1 MNTETTQ
8 SNDTAGVTS
17 PARLLIVDDN
27 PSHMTALYH
36 TLEDAGYDVTA
47 FPSAKRA
54 LEALQRQPFDL
65 VMTDLNMPEM
75 DGIGLLRHA
84 QEIDQNLVGIVMTGH
99 GAIDTAIE
107 AMKAGALDYVLK
119 PFKLSTIL
127 PVLSRA
133 LEVRRLRL
141 EIMQL
146 QQRVRE
152 HVVELESVNRELE
165 TFSYTVSHDLRAP
178 LRAITGLSNI
188 LVESYAPT
196 MPGEAQQ
203 LLQRII
209 SSAERM
215 GRLIEHLLHFA
226 HLSKQSLSKRNVT
239 IKTIAGQVI
248 EELHKDLANQHV
260 IAHLGDLPDAVGD
273 PLLLHQVFVNLLSNA
288 FKFTRHSEHPEIVVG
303 SEQRGE
309 ELVYFVRD
317 NGAGFDMQY
326 AGNLFKVF
334 HRLHSS
340 DEFEGTGVGLSF
352 VQRIIQRHGGRIWA
366 EGEVG
371 KGATFYFTLPAE

>member
-1 MNTETTQ
+1 MNTPVAAG
-8 SNDTAGVTS
+8 SNK
-17 PARLLIVDDN
+17 ARLLIVDDN

-47 FPSAKRA
+47 FPSPKQA
-54 LEALQRQPFDL
+54 LETMHRTPFDL
-65 VMTDLNMPEM
+65 VMTDLKMPEM
-75 DGIGLLRHA
+75 DGISFLRHA
-84 QEIDQNLVGIVMTGH
+84 QEIDPNLVGIVMTGH

-119 PFKLSTIL
+119 PFKLGTIM

-133 LEVRRLRL
+133 LEVRRLRV
-141 EIMQL
+141 EIVQL

-152 HVVELESVNRELE
+152 HVLELEAANRELE

-178 LRAITGLSNI
+178 LRAISGLSNI
-188 LVESYAPT
+188 LVESYAPQ

-215 GRLIEHLLHFA
+215 GQLIEHLLRFA
-226 HLSKQSLSKRNVT
+226 RLSKQSLVKRRIDTKDMVNE
-239 IKTIAGQVI
+239 VI
-248 EELHKDLANQHV
+248 EELRKDLSNQGV
-260 IAHLGDLPDAVGD
+260 LMRVGELPDTLGDPV
-273 PLLLHQVFVNLLSNA
+273 LLQQVFINLLSNA
-288 FKFTRHSEHPEIVVG
+288 FKFTRHREHPAVVVDC
-303 SEQRGE
+303 ELRDGE
-309 ELVYFVRD
+309 RVWFVRD

-326 AGNLFKVF
+326 ASNLFKVF

-340 DEFEGTGVGLSF
+340 DEFEGTGVGLSL
-352 VQRIIQRHGGRIWA
+352 VHRIIQRHGGRVWA

-371 KGATFYFTLPAE
+371 KGATFYFTLPETGTEM

>member
-1 MNTETTQ
+1 MNTLAENSKVSTKT
-8 SNDTAGVTS
+8 
-17 PARLLIVDDN
+17 RLLVVDDN

-47 FPSAKRA
+47 FPSPKQA
-54 LEALQRQPFDL
+54 LEAMRRQPFDL
-65 VMTDLNMPEM
+65 VMTDLKMPEM
-75 DGIGLLRHA
+75 DGISLLRHA

-107 AMKAGALDYVLK
+107 AMKAGAIDYVLK

-141 EIMQL
+141 EIMEL
-146 QQRVRE
+146 QQRVRQ
-152 HVVELESVNRELE
+152 HVVELEVANRELE

-178 LRAITGLSNI
+178 LRAISGLSNI
-188 LVESYAPT
+188 LVESYAT
-196 MPGEAQQ
+196 NMPGEAQQ

-215 GRLIEHLLHFA
+215 GQLIEHLLRFA
-226 HLSKQSLSKRNVT
+226 RLSKQSLSKRP
-239 IKTIAGQVI
+239 IQMQAMAKEVI
-248 EELHKDLANQHV
+248 EDLQKEPMNQHV
-260 IAHLGDLPDAVGD
+260 ITHLGELPDTQGD
-273 PLLLHQVFVNLLSNA
+273 PVLIQQVLTNLLSNA
-288 FKFTRHSEHPEIVVG
+288 FKFTRSSDRPEIIVSSQLQG
-303 SEQRGE
+303 D

-326 AGNLFKVF
+326 ADNLFKVF
-334 HRLHSS
+334 HRLHSA

-352 VQRIIQRHGGRIWA
+352 VQRIVQRHGGRIWA
-366 EGEVG
+366 EAEVG
-371 KGATFYFTLPAE
+371 KGATFYFTLPNNAGT